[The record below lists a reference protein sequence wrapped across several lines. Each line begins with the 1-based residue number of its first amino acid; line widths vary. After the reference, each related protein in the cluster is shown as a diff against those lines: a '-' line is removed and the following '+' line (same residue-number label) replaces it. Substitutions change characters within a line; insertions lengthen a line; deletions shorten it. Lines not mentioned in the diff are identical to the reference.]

1 MEDKIRVLHDFD
13 SPFLS
18 GTYALRRGLRL
29 IMFALSKKLPFLRPF
44 VKDIYAECYS
54 YCLTLARLDK
64 LMGLKSTFGL
74 KQEVEKE
81 FPDLRCVLEEMGFDV
96 RRHVHI
102 SKAEVTW
109 DPPLDVEPKYWFFD
123 QAYATGRMK
132 PSRDTKWAV
141 FHADYPYLLD
151 WYVRFLN
158 EVVPGGLVKTSQRL
172 S

>member
-1 MEDKIRVLHDFD
+1 MENKIRVLHDFD

-18 GTYALRRGLRL
+18 GRYALSRGLRL
-29 IMFALSKKLPFLRPF
+29 IVFALSKKLPFLRPF
-44 VKDIYAECYS
+44 VKDVYVECYS

-64 LMGLKSTFGL
+64 LIGLESTFGL
-74 KQEVEKE
+74 RREVEKE
-81 FPDLRCVLEEMGFDV
+81 FPDLRGVLEEMGLDV

-109 DPPLDVEPKYWFFD
+109 NPPLNVEPEYWFFD

-141 FHADYPYLLD
+141 FHADYPYLLNH
-151 WYVRFLN
+151 YVRFLD
-158 EVVPGGLVKTSQRL
+158 ECRPQDLL
-172 S
+172 